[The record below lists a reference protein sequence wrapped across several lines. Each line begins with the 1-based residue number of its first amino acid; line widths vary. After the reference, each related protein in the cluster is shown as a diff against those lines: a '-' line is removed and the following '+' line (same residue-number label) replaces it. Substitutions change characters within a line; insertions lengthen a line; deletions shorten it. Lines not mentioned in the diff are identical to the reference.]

1 VKSSLKGA
9 CLSGLVY
16 PGAGQIFQ
24 KHYFR
29 GIALIAIVTASLS
42 ATIISAAR
50 QARAVVA
57 ALESNGGGY
66 DMATVLHEVAS
77 LSSGRDNRTI
87 PGSSLAIVGCWVVGI
102 VDAYL
107 SGKSPEVEKAPPAG
121 T

>member
-1 VKSSLKGA
+1 MKSSWKAA

-29 GIALIAIVTASLS
+29 GIALIAIATLSLS
-42 ATIISAAR
+42 ATVMSAAER
-50 QARAVVA
+50 ARAILA
-57 ALESNGGGY
+57 AVESSGGES
-66 DMATVLHEVAS
+66 DTATVLREAAR
-77 LSSGRDNRTI
+77 LSAGRDDRTMAV
-87 PGSSLAIVGCWVVGI
+87 SSLLIAGCWVVGV

-107 SGKSPEVEKAPPAG
+107 SGKSAEVDTTPPAG